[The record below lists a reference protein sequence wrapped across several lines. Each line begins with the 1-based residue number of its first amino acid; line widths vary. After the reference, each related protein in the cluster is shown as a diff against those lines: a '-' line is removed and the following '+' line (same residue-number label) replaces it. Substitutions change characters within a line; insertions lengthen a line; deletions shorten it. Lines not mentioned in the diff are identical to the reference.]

1 MAAGLQMLDMI
12 QYEAQMGKTLKL
24 AMVLYRME
32 SIGAVNNLLRWIET
46 GARLADMN
54 EGE

>member
-1 MAAGLQMLDMI
+1 MAVGSQILDMI
-12 QYEAQMGKTLKL
+12 QYEAQMGELLKR
-24 AMVLYRME
+24 AKVLYRRE
-32 SIGAVNNLLRWIET
+32 SIGAVNNLPRWIET